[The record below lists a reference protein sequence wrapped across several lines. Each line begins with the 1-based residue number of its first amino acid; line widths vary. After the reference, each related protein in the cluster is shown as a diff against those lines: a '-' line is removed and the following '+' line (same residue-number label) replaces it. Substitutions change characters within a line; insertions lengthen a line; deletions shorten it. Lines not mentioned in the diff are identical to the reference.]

1 MVMTKTYLALLEDG
15 KLEKSERELVLKNVF
30 RPSGSGLL
38 NEDHP
43 HPAMEIISKIQKPG
57 T

>member
-15 KLEKSERELVLKNVF
+15 KLEVSERELVLKNVF

-38 NEDHP
+38 GDDHP
-43 HPAMEIISKIQKPG
+43 HPAMEIINNFQKPK
-57 T
+57 